1 MFAISP
7 SNVPPLL
14 PREVGE
20 GDAAATGQ
28 GAHDR
33 HGGHEGH
40 DDSRQPWRLPAVLL
54 GVVVGSALQL
64 LQPVLWPVAV
74 YGWALCVT
82 LGVGAA
88 VVWRKPLRRRWR
100 GGALRPGAARA
111 PRWLAGWWVA
121 ALAWGLVAA
130 FALCGLR
137 ASLFAAQGLPAA
149 LEGQDVRITALVAAM
164 PQRSEAGVRL
174 RLEVESA
181 EWAEV
186 PGMPGKVRP
195 SDGQGAAPQVPRL
208 IDVSWYGGALRDA
221 QGLADLQ
228 RQPPELRAGERW
240 RMTVRLKA
248 PHGLRNPHGF
258 DYELWLWEQGVQ
270 ATGYVRAGPKDL
282 PPERLASTWR
292 HPVEQWRQSVRDAI
306 LQRLAGSP
314 VGDEDAPS
322 ALGAPAA
329 SRVSGVVA
337 ALVTGDQRAIDRA
350 DWDIF
355 RATGVAHLMSISGLH
370 ITLFAWLA
378 AALVGGLWRRSRRL
392 CLAVPAPTAALV
404 CGVALAAGY
413 ALFSGWGVPAQRTVT
428 MLAVVAALQ
437 LSGRR
442 WPWPQVWLLAC
453 AAVVL
458 TDPWALWQAG
468 FWLSFV
474 AVGVLFATDFVAAGA
489 YPKSAIGHFYA
500 LLREQW
506 VVTLALTPLSL
517 LLFGQVSVVGFAAN
531 LLAIPWVTLVVTPL
545 ALAGVVWAPLWTLAA
560 WALQPL
566 AAGLQWLASWPWA
579 VVFLPAAPLWAGA
592 LALLGGCL
600 LAMRLPWQLRLWA
613 LPLLVPLLCW
623 QAPRPA
629 PGQFELLAPDIGQGN
644 AVLVRT
650 ATHTLLY
657 DAGPRFSRESDAG
670 HRVLVPLLR
679 ALGERVDV
687 LMLSHRDADHTG
699 GAAAV
704 LAQQPGAALT
714 GSIEA
719 EHALQALRPATPCVA
734 GQRWEWDGVALE
746 VLHPTGAELDRRDHR
761 DRLDRP
767 VRPNTMSCVLRVA
780 SAAGMPGARAVA
792 LLVGDIEAPQEQAL
806 LARAAPLK
814 ADVLLVPHHGSKT
827 SSSGAFLDAVQPRT
841 ALVQSGYRNRFGHPA
856 PEVLQRYAQRNVP
869 VVESARCGAASWSS
883 ARPQAVACER
893 DSGRRYWQ
901 HVVP

>member
-1 MFAISP
+1 MATL
-7 SNVPPLL
+7 VW
-14 PREVGE
+14 
-20 GDAAATGQ
+20 AA
-28 GAHDR
+28 
-33 HGGHEGH
+33 
-40 DDSRQPWRLPAVLL
+40 
-54 GVVVGSALQL
+54 
-64 LQPVLWPVAV
+64 
-74 YGWALCVT
+74 
-82 LGVGAA
+82 
-88 VVWRKPLRRRWR
+88 
-100 GGALRPGAARA
+100 
-111 PRWLAGWWVA
+111 
-121 ALAWGLVAA
+121 VAA

-137 ASLFAAQGLPAA
+137 ASGFSRQGLPAA
-149 LEGQDVRITALVAAM
+149 MEGQDVRITAVVAAM
-164 PQRSEAGVRL
+164 PQRTEAGVRL
-174 RLEVESA
+174 RLQVESA
-181 EWAEV
+181 EWALATPDASRARAPE
-186 PGMPGKVRP
+186 RP
-195 SDGQGAAPQVPRL
+195 DTAPQVPRL
-208 IDVSWYGGALRDA
+208 IDVSWYGGVLRDA
-221 QGLADLQ
+221 QGLVDLQ

-270 ATGYVRAGPKDL
+270 ATGYVRAGPKDQ
-282 PPERLASTWR
+282 PPERLGTTWQ

-306 LQRLAGSP
+306 FQRLVSSTA
-314 VGDEDAPS
+314 VDEEAS
-322 ALGAPAA
+322 AQ
-329 SRVSGVVA
+329 RVAGVVA

-378 AALVGGLWRRSRRL
+378 AALVRLLWRRSARL

-404 CGVALAAGY
+404 CGVLLAGGY

-489 YPKSAIGHFYA
+489 YPKSARGHFYA

-517 LLFGQVSVVGFAAN
+517 LLFGQVSLVGFAAN

-545 ALAGVVWAPLWTLAA
+545 ALAGVVWAPLWSLAA

-579 VVFLPAAPLWAGA
+579 VVFLPAAPLWAGV
-592 LALLGGCL
+592 LALLGGGL
-600 LAMRLPWQLRLWA
+600 LAMRLPWQLRLWSA
-613 LPLLVPLLCW
+613 PLLVPLLCW

-734 GQRWEWDGVALE
+734 GQRWVWDGVAFE
-746 VLHPTGAELDRRDHR
+746 VLHPTGAEPDH
-761 DRLDRP
+761 P
-767 VRPNTMSCVLRVA
+767 ARPNTASCVLRVA
-780 SAAGMPGARAVA
+780 SEASGAHAQAVA
-792 LLVGDIEAPQEQAL
+792 LLVGDIEAAQEQAL
-806 LARAAPLK
+806 LARSAPVKAA
-814 ADVLLVPHHGSKT
+814 VLLVPHHGSKT
-827 SSSGAFLDAVQPRT
+827 SSSPAFLDAVQPRT
-841 ALVQSGYRNRFGHPA
+841 ALVQAGYRNRFGHPA
-856 PEVLQRYAQRNVP
+856 PEVLQRYAQRQVP
-869 VVESARCGAASWSS
+869 VVESARCGAATWSS
-883 ARPQAVACER
+883 ARPDVVECER
-893 DSGRRYWQ
+893 DKGRRYWQ
-901 HVVP
+901 HTVP